1 MNLKKIS
8 IISFFFILVFA
19 LITVLS
25 LKKMTG
31 YQFSKI
37 PKETIYN
44 LSSKYLI
51 SSEMIEYLK
60 NKKIDV
66 NLPTKQ
72 LIEIYWVERIK
83 EGGLI
88 LLFRHSERAK
98 WNNSVEGFDMYE
110 FKNNLNPRDLKWGM
124 ATCLTNKGIE
134 VSKLV
139 RESFKYAKIKIS
151 KVISSPSCRAK
162 ETASLAF
169 GKLDIIH
176 HGLLHYTAINY
187 RDRKKIGK
195 ILKDFILSQEVKQN
209 ENIILSAHNRVISH
223 EGFID
228 KMYTTENLFETGFFI
243 IEKKNN
249 QLTVPYKFEKIKDFL
264 ILLYRY

>member
-1 MNLKKIS
+1 MKLKKLS

-19 LITVLS
+19 LIAVLS
-25 LKKMTG
+25 LKKITG
-31 YQFSKI
+31 YQISKT

-51 SSEMIEYLK
+51 SSEMMEYLK

-88 LLFRHSERAK
+88 LLFRHAEREK
-98 WNNSVEGFDMYE
+98 WNNSVEGFDTYE
-110 FKNNLNPRDLKWGM
+110 LKKKLNPRELTWAR
-124 ATCLTNKGIE
+124 ATCLTRKGIE
-134 VSKLV
+134 ESKLIG
-139 RESFKYAKIKIS
+139 ESFKYAKIKIS

-162 ETASLAF
+162 ETAFYAF
-169 GKLDIIH
+169 GKINTIH
-176 HGLLHYTAINY
+176 HGLLHYTAIHY
-187 RDRKKIGK
+187 LDRKKIGK
-195 ILKDFILSQEVKQN
+195 TLKKFILSQEVRQD

-223 EGFID
+223 NGFID
-228 KMYTTENLFETGFFI
+228 KMYTTENLQESGFFI

-249 QLTVPYKFEKIKDFL
+249 ELIVPYKFEKIKDFL

>member
-1 MNLKKIS
+1 MNLKKLS
-8 IISFFFILVFA
+8 IISFIFILVFA
-19 LITVLS
+19 LIIVLS
-25 LKKMTG
+25 LKKITG
-31 YQFSKI
+31 YKISKI

-51 SSEMIEYLK
+51 SSEMMEYLK

-88 LLFRHSERAK
+88 LLFRHAEREK
-98 WNNSVEGFDMYE
+98 WRNSVEGFDAYE
-110 FKNNLNPRDLKWGM
+110 LKKKLSPRDLSWGR
-124 ATCLTNKGIE
+124 ATCLTSRGIE

-139 RESFKYAKIKIS
+139 GESFKHAKIKIS

-162 ETASLAF
+162 ETALYAF
-169 GKLDIIH
+169 GEINIIH
-176 HGLLHYTAINY
+176 HGLLHYTAIHY
-187 RDRKKIGK
+187 LDRKKIGK
-195 ILKDFILSQEVKQN
+195 ILKDFILSQEVRQD
-209 ENIILSAHNRVISH
+209 ENIILSAHNKVISH
-223 EGFID
+223 DGFID
-228 KMYTTENLFETGFFI
+228 KMYTTEKLEETGFFI

-249 QLTVPYKFEKIKDFL
+249 QLTVPYKFEK
-264 ILLYRY
+264 

>member
-88 LLFRHSERAK
+88 LLFRH
-98 WNNSVEGFDMYE
+98 
-110 FKNNLNPRDLKWGM
+110 
-124 ATCLTNKGIE
+124 
-134 VSKLV
+134 
-139 RESFKYAKIKIS
+139 
-151 KVISSPSCRAK
+151 
-162 ETASLAF
+162 
-169 GKLDIIH
+169 
-176 HGLLHYTAINY
+176 
-187 RDRKKIGK
+187 
-195 ILKDFILSQEVKQN
+195 
-209 ENIILSAHNRVISH
+209 
-223 EGFID
+223 
-228 KMYTTENLFETGFFI
+228 
-243 IEKKNN
+243 
-249 QLTVPYKFEKIKDFL
+249 
-264 ILLYRY
+264 